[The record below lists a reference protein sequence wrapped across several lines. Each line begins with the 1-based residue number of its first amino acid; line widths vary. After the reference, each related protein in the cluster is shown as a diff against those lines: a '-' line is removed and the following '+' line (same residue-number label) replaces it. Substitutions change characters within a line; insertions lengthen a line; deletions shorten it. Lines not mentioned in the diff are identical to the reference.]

1 MIQLPPLASAPQPE
15 ILASSSQKEIL
26 TQDKKLIMER
36 IRQHTIHEN
45 FPQNKK
51 ETLYEDIENWIGLI
65 ERDRKSADIE
75 KFDDATLNHWTL
87 NFLLLKPSFHNIS
100 DEEKQQ
106 QQSLFIKILRE
117 GKTAINRALDSY
129 PENNLVKNL
138 FLIIS
143 TRDNRSLKKPP
154 GIADLPKI
162 EVPKIYKYFI
172 DSDLSFKG
180 FTDKFDYAIKNNRT
194 ELLQKLID
202 HNPEHIKGE
211 RFTKLLDIAL
221 TRNSPNIVLKILL
234 ALVDDDIR
242 EILNKQ
248 DNDGNTA
255 LHKIKYQLEHK
266 KKDAQAQGII
276 VNLLLAFGADP
287 KIKNK
292 QNLLPLQDDKY
303 KEGFNAIK
311 EFLEIEGCEVD
322 GAKGGSEIFSAKIQ
336 NPRGRKKTK
345 QDSQELGEVDLDTI
359 DSGGLC
365 EFKEDIFPPV
375 EGKGDIATEVSI
387 SVKTPATWADMIQ
400 LPPLASAPHDG
411 CMLPSSSSL
420 TQTEEDKDW
429 ELELELFGATNY
441 LDQTYG
447 SISFQER
454 SQESSQKLKPYEIGE
469 FVPVKKSDE
478 SMVVS
483 DAVSVTT
490 AEESFLVPMDQE
502 YQKEQEWGQEQEQ
515 GYSAPRENKNIAE
528 LLSLAM
534 EPRTDEPISFFGQPT
549 QAAPHPSNQHS
560 SSEIEGSSALIAMH
574 EQYDLSEVIE
584 RRSTPEGERVKIAE
598 ASRMLTNAT
607 HKSKSTS

>member
-1 MIQLPPLASAPQPE
+1 M
-15 ILASSSQKEIL
+15 
-26 TQDKKLIMER
+26 
-36 IRQHTIHEN
+36 
-45 FPQNKK
+45 
-51 ETLYEDIENWIGLI
+51 
-65 ERDRKSADIE
+65 
-75 KFDDATLNHWTL
+75 
-87 NFLLLKPSFHNIS
+87 
-100 DEEKQQ
+100 
-106 QQSLFIKILRE
+106 
-117 GKTAINRALDSY
+117 
-129 PENNLVKNL
+129 
-138 FLIIS
+138 
-143 TRDNRSLKKPP
+143 
-154 GIADLPKI
+154 
-162 EVPKIYKYFI
+162 PKIYKYFI

-180 FTDKFDYAIKNNRT
+180 FTDKFDYAIKNSRT

-211 RFTKLLDIAL
+211 RFTKLLDMAL

-266 KKDAQAQGII
+266 KKDAQAQGVI

-322 GAKGGSEIFSAKIQ
+322 GAKGGDKIGSAKIK

-345 QDSQELGEVDLDTI
+345 QDSRGSVEADPEI
-359 DSGGLC
+359 DSSLRGGLC
-365 EFKEDIFPPV
+365 EFKEVIFPV
-375 EGKGDIATEVSI
+375 EGEGHIAKEVSI
-387 SVKTPATWADMIQ
+387 IGQSVNNAEPG
-400 LPPLASAPHDG
+400 DG

-420 TQTEEDKDW
+420 TQTEEDNLPSIDW
-429 ELELELFGATNY
+429 EIGQGLFENFYQGQAY
-441 LDQTYG
+441 RSRSY
-447 SISFQER
+447 QER
-454 SQESSQKLKPYEIGE
+454 SQKLKPYEIGE

-502 YQKEQEWGQEQEQ
+502 YQKEQERGQEQEQ

-560 SSEIEGSSALIAMH
+560 SSEIEASSALIAMH

-584 RRSTPEGERVKIAE
+584 RRSTPEGERVKIVE
-598 ASRMLTNAT
+598 ASRVLTNAT
-607 HKSKSTS
+607 HKSKSTSQT